1 MTLNIALAFFTA
13 TIMLSSNLVNKPLQ
27 ENYELETGKSWFRL
41 TLISWL
47 LSGIDGS
54 LAAYITQQ
62 YGNSYDI
69 MYLTI
74 LGSVITFLAV
84 QTLFTDISI
93 LQGDRWT
100 LRIGYVISIA
110 LSFIYVYTEYSG
122 PVQTVELFTLGLLL
136 AALFILFIFSPIGA
150 SDVRALAVM
159 FPLPMVINTGVA
171 AYSFI
176 GVMVFAMIVQT
187 IWQHQ
192 AKAKIPVPVLP
203 FFLLPYVFFIPTFS
217 VLLNLQSGTLFR

>member
-1 MTLNIALAFFTA
+1 MTINIALAFFTA
-13 TIMLSSNLVNKPLQ
+13 TIMVASNIVNKPLQ
-27 ENYELETGKSWFRL
+27 ERYELETGKSWFTL
-41 TLISWL
+41 TMLSWL
-47 LSGIDGS
+47 FAGVDGS
-54 LAAYITQQ
+54 IAAYITQQ

-100 LRIGYVISIA
+100 LRIGYLISTTLA
-110 LSFIYVYTEYSG
+110 FMYTFTEYSSG
-122 PVQTVELFTLGLLL
+122 VQLAILITLGLLL
-136 AALFILFIFSPIGA
+136 FALFLLFLFSPIGA

-171 AYSFI
+171 AYSFF
-176 GVMVFAMIVQT
+176 GVIIFAMIVQT
-187 IWQHQ
+187 VWQHQ

-203 FFLLPYVFFIPTFS
+203 FFLLPYVFFIPAFS
-217 VLLNLQSGTLFR
+217 VLMN